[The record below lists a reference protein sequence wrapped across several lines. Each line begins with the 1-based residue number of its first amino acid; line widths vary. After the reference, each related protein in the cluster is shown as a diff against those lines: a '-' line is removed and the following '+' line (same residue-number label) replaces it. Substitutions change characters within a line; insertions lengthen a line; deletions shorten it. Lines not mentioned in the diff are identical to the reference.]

1 MRVALAFLKR
11 DFLIAV
17 SYKADFLFQLA
28 GIFGTVPAFYFLS
41 RLYGGGAHLPARYGN
56 DYFSFML
63 IGVAFTDYLVLSLK
77 TFNTSLRESQLMG
90 TLETI
95 LLSPTRI
102 RGLLLYSSVWGYVL
116 TTLRF
121 VLYLA
126 AGLLFGLRLEHANA
140 PAAIAILLLAV
151 ASFAG
156 LGILIA
162 TVTLVTKRGELLV
175 TGITALSGLLC
186 GVLFP
191 VELLPRW
198 LQRAAA
204 FIPMTHALEGL
215 RMALVEGQPTARLL
229 PQFQALAL
237 FALVLLP
244 AGLLSFSLAIRW
256 AKTSGTLAQY

>member
-121 VLYLA
+121 ALYLA
-126 AGLLFGLRLEHANA
+126 A
-140 PAAIAILLLAV
+140 
-151 ASFAG
+151 
-156 LGILIA
+156 A

-198 LQRAAA
+198 LQQAAA

-215 RMALVEGQPTARLL
+215 RMALVEGQPTAQLL

-256 AKTSGTLAQY
+256 AKSSGTLAQY